1 MVCVF
6 SSHIVGTDFMS
17 ISQTLTFMTSDT
29 EMFVTVP
36 LIEDDVLETTES
48 FFGSLTNPMG
58 FNVLIIEPRVQV
70 DIFDDEGELPPS
82 FLQ

>member
-6 SSHIVGTDFMS
+6 SSHTAGTDFMS
-17 ISQTLTFMTSDT
+17 VSQTVTFGSSDT
-29 EMFVTVP
+29 EIFVTVP
-36 LIEDDVLETTES
+36 LIEDEVLETTES

-70 DIFDDEGELPPS
+70 EIINDEGELPPS